1 MAEVQCPSTIIDT
14 GSTRCFA
21 VPTTATTDQI
31 QRWLEDLQ
39 EQARASGDVA
49 TFSVLE
55 DPALGLVTVVDAR
68 PTAN

>member
-1 MAEVQCPSTIIDT
+1 
-14 GSTRCFA
+14 

-49 TFSVLE
+49 TFAVLE